1 MPDFGAESA
10 SLLAYL
16 RLLYSIP
23 PISYVKGSERE
34 DREQADIAAL
44 SAIETALC
52 KAAGGRKKSDNGP
65 RLLRT
70 TEIAK
75 RYSLSEAFF
84 NILRSTGGGPPFI
97 KASHRSEE
105 HTSELQSL
113 MRNSYAVFCLK
124 KTNTTDTMIEKGR
137 EQDDNSEQ

>member
-1 MPDFGAESA
+1 MPDFGAESV

-44 SAIETALC
+44 SALESALC

-70 TEIAK
+70 TKIAK

-84 NILRSTGGGPPFI
+84 NILRSNGGAPPFL
-97 KASHRSEE
+97 KASIRVILYDSE
-105 HTSELQSL
+105 TV
-113 MRNSYAVFCLK
+113 YTCF
-124 KTNTTDTMIEKGR
+124 TPR
-137 EQDDNSEQ
+137 ERKRPPD

>member
-44 SAIETALC
+44 SAIETALR

-75 RYSLSEAFF
+75 RYSLSEALF

-97 KASHRSEE
+97 KASHRVILYAPEKVDAWFKAPS
-105 HTSELQSL
+105 
-113 MRNSYAVFCLK
+113 RNS
-124 KTNTTDTMIEKGR
+124 TTADKSCPPHTAPLPGPPR
-137 EQDDNSEQ
+137 QSP

>member
-1 MPDFGAESA
+1 MPYFGAESA

-52 KAAGGRKKSDNGP
+52 TAAGGRKKSDNGP

-70 TEIAK
+70 TEIATS
-75 RYSLSEAFF
+75 YSLSEAFF
-84 NILRSTGGGPPFI
+84 NILRFTGGGPPFMQARPRVI
-97 KASHRSEE
+97 LYDPETVDAWFTARARKSTNKA
-105 HTSELQSL
+105 QSL
-113 MRNSYAVFCLK
+113 PPHN
-124 KTNTTDTMIEKGR
+124 GR
-137 EQDDNSEQ
+137 PTAPP